1 MKEARRRRTPGPRA
15 RAGILNA
22 APRQVNRPKLGK
34 RMILLP
40 IVSLFHDSA
49 VAHFLENQAPSEG

>member
-15 RAGILNA
+15 RAGILNV
-22 APRQVNRPKLGK
+22 APQEVNRPKLGK

-40 IVSLFHDSA
+40 IVSLHDDSP
-49 VAHFLENQAPSEG
+49 VADILVNQPPGKG

>member
-40 IVSLFHDSA
+40 IVSCIHDPP
-49 VAHFLENQAPSEG
+49 VADILVNQPPGKG